1 MEPLLRA
8 IYEAEATRR
17 VMRFGATMLTGAL
30 LGAAGAYAMKREP
43 MRGAAVGLIVGTV
56 AATVDRKVIGLP
68 LPSPW

>member
-17 VMRFGATMLTGAL
+17 ALRFGATVVVGGLV
-30 LGAAGAYAMKREP
+30 GAAGAYAMKREP
-43 MRGAAVGLIVGTV
+43 LRGAAVGLVAGVV
-56 AATVDRKVIGLP
+56 AAGVDRELIGLP